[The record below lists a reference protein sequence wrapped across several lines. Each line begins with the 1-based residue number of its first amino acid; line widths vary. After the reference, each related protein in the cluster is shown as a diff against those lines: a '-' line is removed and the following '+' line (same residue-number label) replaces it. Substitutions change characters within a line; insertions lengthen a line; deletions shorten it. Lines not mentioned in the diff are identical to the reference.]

1 MIYFKKI
8 RWQNFLSTGNVMTEI
23 QLDRTKSTLIVGE
36 NGAGKSTM
44 LDALYFALFGRAF
57 RTINKPQ
64 LVNSITGKHA
74 LVEIEFSIG
83 KKEYMIRRG
92 IKPAVFDIFIDG
104 ELVNQNSTSREYQDV
119 LEKTILRMNPKSF
132 GQIVVLGAA
141 NFVPFMQL
149 PAQHRR
155 EVIEDLLDI
164 QIFSIMN
171 SLLKDKQ
178 ISNKTLATDVDYRID
193 MCEQKIELHKKHIET
208 LNRNNAAI
216 IKQKEKRIEEYNELS
231 EELMSTNGKLTL
243 ETAILSESMTDF
255 EKTSIKL
262 IKVKEMEKALK
273 DRVTKISK
281 EVKFFHDHDNCPT
294 CKQGIDHD
302 FKQQTIEKRNL
313 KVDEI
318 ADALTKIDEEYTKLD
333 MRIKEI
339 DAINTQ
345 IHELN
350 GKISDNFRDIQ
361 FNNNYI
367 ANLRNEIEELEND
380 HASDTSNLDELRE
393 LKQDLTDHKQRKE
406 TLAFERQ
413 LHEVASY
420 VLKDTGIKTKII
432 RQYVPIM
439 NKLINKYLAAMD
451 FFVQFELDETFNETI
466 RSRFRDAFSYASFSE
481 GEKMRI
487 DLSLMFT
494 WRAIAKLRNSAS
506 TNLLIMDEVFDSSL
520 DSGGTEEFMKIL
532 DTLTAET
539 NTFVISH
546 KGDQLYDKFHSV
558 IKFEKHSNFSRIA
571 A

>member
-44 LDALYFALFGRAF
+44 LDALYFALFARAF
-57 RTINKPQ
+57 RNINKPQ
-64 LVNSITGKHA
+64 LVNSITGKHT
-74 LVEIEFSIG
+74 LVEVEFSIG

-92 IKPAVFDIFIDG
+92 IKPAVFDIFVDG
-104 ELVNQNSTSREYQDV
+104 ELLNQNSTSREYQDV

-132 GQIVVLGAA
+132 GQIVVLGSA

-149 PAQHRR
+149 PANHRR

-178 ISNKTLATDVDYRID
+178 IDNKTKSTDVDYKID

-216 IKQKEKRIEEYNELS
+216 IKQKEKRIKEYDELS
-231 EELMSTNGKLTL
+231 EELISTNGRLTAETLLLSNSIADFDKASVKLL
-243 ETAILSESMTDF
+243 
-255 EKTSIKL
+255 
-262 IKVKEMEKALK
+262 KVKEMEKALK
-273 DRVTKISK
+273 DKVAKIDK

-302 FKQQTIEKRNL
+302 FKQQTIEKRSL
-313 KVDEI
+313 KVSEI
-318 ADALTKIDEEYTKLD
+318 EDALQKLEEEYEKLSV
-333 MRIKEI
+333 RIKEI

-350 GKISDNFRDIQ
+350 GKISDNFRDIK
-361 FNNNYI
+361 FNNDYV
-367 ANLRNEIEELEND
+367 ANLRNEIEELEKE

-393 LKQDLTDHKQRKE
+393 LKKDLVDHKQRKE

-432 RQYVPIM
+432 KQYVPIM

-558 IKFEKHSNFSRIA
+558 IKFEKHSNFSRIMK
-571 A
+571 